1 MTLCSANLLEC
12 FCGRTYTYSIDLE
25 EHRRARGHFPSHVCR
40 DSCRH
45 PPVAQYN
52 FSIHK
57 CDCCGKL
64 CNRLDILEDH
74 RIATGHCFCSEC
86 NLSFQ
91 SLSAWRIHHKVELH
105 ASEYRCCNCNI
116 SFKDIYALDAHMA
129 SSVHRKPLQQ
139 RSHDNT
145 RKAKQVTMAST
156 DDQTCKICRRT
167 FSSFQS
173 LRQHRESVKH
183 KPLSAL
189 RCPIGKGCRGEFSA
203 PSALLHHLESGKCCS
218 GMDRDDVYDIIQLYD
233 KDHTIHS
240 LPTLT
245 PSSSTHLSAHRL
257 SPHPGTPKTSLDSAD
272 GWSLITPTYYQGS
285 AEGSL
290 VDWSLLKDSLL
301 SLGGKCVVDNTEPE
315 LRCPLCPRQHRA
327 FATVQALQQHMI
339 SPAHSD
345 KVYHC
350 PSNLLPIASSRAGTN
365 QGKRRQFTTLS
376 GLTQHLESGACYG
389 GKQTFL
395 HCVEFVQRHLEQQ
408 GLGRMRLL
416 LPGSQD

>member
-1 MTLCSANLLEC
+1 MTLCSADLLEC

-25 EHRRARGHFPSHVCR
+25 EHRKARGHFPSHVCR

-91 SLSAWRIHHKVELH
+91 SQSAWRIHHEVELH
-105 ASEYRCCNCNI
+105 ASEYRCCDCNI
-116 SFKDIYALDAHMA
+116 SFKDIYALDAHMG
-129 SSVHRKPLQQ
+129 SRVHRKPLQQ

-245 PSSSTHLSAHRL
+245 PSSSTHLSAHCL

-272 GWSLITPTYYQGS
+272 SWSLITPTYYQGS

-301 SLGGKCVVDNTEPE
+301 SLGGKCVVDNIEPE
-315 LRCPLCPRQHRA
+315 LRCPLCPRKHRA
-327 FATVQALQQHMI
+327 FATVQALQQHII
-339 SPAHSD
+339 SPAHCD
-345 KVYHC
+345 KIYHC
-350 PSNLLPIASSRAGTN
+350 PSNLFLVASSRAETK
-365 QGKRRQFTTLS
+365 QGKTKQFTTLS
-376 GLTQHLESGACYG
+376 GLAQHLESGACHG